1 MKKECPNDLKENG
14 RALAT
19 PLSDSDSSNSNF
31 EEGYNGEGNYSPFMA
46 IAPIDFS
53 KDLSTLKEELG
64 EHTEVESIS
73 VGDESDDDEEEG
85 VYERTNRL
93 QESYNTLLEKN
104 GEYARVAKAAI
115 RKMKKAEEDYKN
127 ILARY
132 KETTC
137 EVEGLNEKLNNA
149 NSKIKFLE
157 LEVVQANPKWSVL
170 IPRNL
175 MKCLPIKSPL
185 RIEVA

>member
-1 MKKECPNDLKENG
+1 M
-14 RALAT
+14 T
-19 PLSDSDSSNSNF
+19 
-31 EEGYNGEGNYSPFMA
+31 
-46 IAPIDFS
+46 IAPINS
-53 KDLSTLKEELG
+53 SEDLSNLVEELG
-64 EHTEVESIS
+64 EHTKMESIS

-93 QESYNTLLEKN
+93 QESYNTLLEKS

-115 RKMKKAEEDYKN
+115 RNMKKVEEDYKS

-137 EVEGLNEKLNNA
+137 EVEGLNEELNNA

-175 MKCLPIKSPL
+175 MKCLPIKSLL